1 MVSLGRWAPDR
12 GSPRD
17 GSSAGHTRHKRAEGH
32 QPHRTKHAGIQTGF
46 CKIHHSPSTGSSS
59 NQPMSPGIQLSSSVE
74 TQKPIKI
81 KMLGFFK
88 KKKNSVQQS
97 TIFNLFKK
105 KKYGLQEAWDLAGV
119 ILIYRLLNPLV
130 PTIPREVVRA
140 CFLRAS
146 LTLSESSSL
155 RLSSNPPY
163 VNETQFCYGTDWK
176 AENVHL
182 RKRKKYG
189 KETVNE
195 CEWELEKLN
204 SSHSFFTYAT
214 QLWINY

>member
-1 MVSLGRWAPDR
+1 
-12 GSPRD
+12 
-17 GSSAGHTRHKRAEGH
+17 
-32 QPHRTKHAGIQTGF
+32 
-46 CKIHHSPSTGSSS
+46 
-59 NQPMSPGIQLSSSVE
+59 MSPGIQLSSFGE

-88 KKKNSVQQS
+88 KKNSVQQS
-97 TIFNLFKK
+97 TMFNLFKK
-105 KKYGLQEAWDLAGV
+105 KNKKTYGLQEARDLAGV

-204 SSHSFFTYAT
+204 SSHSSFTNAT